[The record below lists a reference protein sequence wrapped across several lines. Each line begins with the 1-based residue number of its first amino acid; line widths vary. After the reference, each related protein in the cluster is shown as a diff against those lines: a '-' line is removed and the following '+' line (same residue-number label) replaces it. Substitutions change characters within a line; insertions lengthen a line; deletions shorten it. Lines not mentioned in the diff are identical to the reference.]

1 MINRNRGT
9 FRAGLPGINVDIDYN
24 NDEARAFLDFLLGDM
39 PGGDAPLSGRKF
51 DLLIVGRPARM
62 SLWIDD
68 KQLYF
73 GESRYSLAYIL
84 VNELVYECIVNNHQL
99 HALHA
104 AALAYQDRGILLVG
118 KSGSG
123 KSSLAAWL
131 TAKGGTYLSDELV
144 LVSEEHLL
152 HPFVR
157 PLSLTSATFESLAR
171 HIAIDPADCLV
182 DSRGAMLP
190 HRALNLRWSR
200 ATPSLAAIIHPEFIE
215 GHPAE
220 LTGLS
225 SARSCLKLLEC
236 HVNARSIPD
245 HGFGRLAEITR
256 QVDSYQLRFGGFDGL
271 MELLQ
276 PVLTG
281 TR

>member
-9 FRAGLPGINVDIDYN
+9 YRAGLPGINVEIDYN
-24 NDEARAFLDFLLGDM
+24 NDEASAFLDFLLGDM
-39 PGGDAPLSGRKF
+39 PGSESPVSGRKF

-68 KQLYF
+68 KQLYY
-73 GESRYSLAYIL
+73 GESRYTLAYIL
-84 VNELVYECIVNNHQL
+84 VNELVYECIVNNHQF

-104 AALAYQDRGILLVG
+104 AALAYQDRGILLAG

-131 TAKGGTYLSDELV
+131 TAKGGTYLSDELI
-144 LVSEEHLL
+144 LVSGERRL

-157 PLSLTSATFESLAR
+157 PLSLTSATFENLAR
-171 HIAIDPADCLV
+171 HIAIDPDDCLV
-182 DSRGAMLP
+182 DSRGVMLP
-190 HRALNLRWSR
+190 HRTLNPRWTR
-200 ATPSLAAIIHPEFIE
+200 TTPSLAAIIHPEFIE

-220 LTGLS
+220 LSRLS
-225 SARSCLKLLEC
+225 SGRGCLKLLES
-236 HVNARSIPD
+236 HVNARNIPD
-245 HGFGRLAEITR
+245 HGFSRIAELTR
-256 QVDSYQLRFGGFDGL
+256 QIESYHLQFGSFDGL
-271 MELLQ
+271 MDLLQ

-281 TR
+281 KR